1 MQLHQFSIRKL
12 LIVIALVAFYFP
24 YEKSYRRWLA
34 TNHGYSYV
42 EAVLHSEVHEGDS
55 LERVSSHFDS
65 IRLLTPLNDS
75 EYLANLATICSRKGL
90 AVLKNDEF
98 YRLSVTSGPSAYL
111 QFRNRRLVN
120 LWNTAYIDAVKYPS
134 QPVSGFARIVF
145 MVIYISIF
153 VSVLMSDSLLQYWVR
168 HNKKLHRSA
177 RSVVRTCAESPARTR

>member
-1 MQLHQFSIRKL
+1 MKLHQFSIRKML
-12 LIVIALVAFYFP
+12 LVIALVASFFP
-24 YEKSYRRWLA
+24 CETLFRRWLA

-75 EYLANLATICSRKGL
+75 EYLTNLVMICSRKGL

-120 LWNTAYIDAVKYPS
+120 LWNTAYIDAMKYPS
-134 QPVSGFARIVF
+134 RPVSNNAR
-145 MVIYISIF
+145 SIF
-153 VSVLMSDSLLQYWVR
+153 LAIYFCLFATALVSDSFLQHWMR
-168 HNKKLHRSA
+168 HNKKLQRSA
-177 RSVVRTCAESPARTR
+177 RSGVLTCVEFTPRPR